1 MSKYPAIIDG
11 ELGAYGVVLPDMPG
25 ACCAMGETV
34 DAALADAAAALA
46 DFAHDIESQDRELP
60 APSALTDLELQ
71 PGEMVAYVELA
82 EKQLVPVKAA
92 AAELG
97 VSEAS
102 VWQLCRSDLIVGA
115 ERKGRDWLIP
125 SPVVRYALSRG
136 RRPAD
141 SVPSLGSPLYPS
153 S

>member
-46 DFAHDIESQDRELP
+46 DFARDINVQGGELP

-82 EKQLVPVKAA
+82 EKQLVAVKAA

-97 VSEAS
+97 VSEAR
-102 VWQLCRSDLIVGA
+102 VRQLCLSGLIVGA

-125 SPVVRYALSRG
+125 SPVVRYALPRG

-141 SVPSLGSPLYPS
+141 SAPSLGNPLYPS